1 MKPQRREIKKEE
13 HSVPVS
19 ALMDQHHPPAPEQSS
34 TPSPPP
40 TNQVVEPEGEAKRV
54 KVKVEVKAKS
64 SETWPREEKQI
75 KKEPFT
81 FKQIKREEEEM
92 LIDSEQKTKGG
103 MQELGGGAT
112 FSPSVSSSTACPI
125 RDIDSIVDKHLGDFA
140 SDIELLLQEE
150 SGNCSL
156 PQISHSLQTFSH
168 QHVHPY
174 ASLSPFSHY
183 VSFYNPCP
191 PVQDYMSSLKDG
203 ISCMLGE
210 LDVSWPKH
218 QADASHNDPDDT
230 LAQSVSDFVAS
241 FRAESSDTGRS
252 EEVFPVRGGPA
263 AGVEPSASQASVFSR
278 VGEVWQLE
286 DTPWTPLSP
295 HQSVS
300 EPDSVFGPTYTP
312 EDALEINRT
321 TTRSV
326 TETEDSNTL
335 RTIVCTADEG
345 EETLA
350 GANCIVTVPGYNHA
364 SNSQTEP
371 SLSFGPVSS
380 PSSALVQDTDSEPV
394 PSTTDLSS
402 VINQLNPDVLNNLVE
417 IAKDIK
423 RKSPQF
429 YVHCAVPGDPVYE
442 EVKVK

>member
-1 MKPQRREIKKEE
+1 MTEVKPQRRAIKKEE

-19 ALMDQHHPPAPEQSS
+19 ALVDQHHPPAPEQS
-34 TPSPPP
+34 TAPSPPP
-40 TNQVVEPEGEAKRV
+40 ANQVAEPEGEAKRV
-54 KVKVEVKAKS
+54 KVEVKAKS
-64 SETWPREEKQI
+64 SEAWPREEKQI
-75 KKEPFT
+75 KKEPFA
-81 FKQIKREEEEM
+81 FKQIKREQEEM
-92 LIDSEQKTKGG
+92 IIDSEQKTKGG
-103 MQELGGGAT
+103 MQELGGGDAY
-112 FSPSVSSSTACPI
+112 SPSVSSSTACPI

-156 PQISHSLQTFSH
+156 PQISHSLQTSSH
-168 QHVHPY
+168 QHVLPY

-183 VSFYNPCP
+183 VTFYNPCP
-191 PVQDYMSSLKDG
+191 PVQDDMSSLKDD

-218 QADASHNDPDDT
+218 PADASHNNPDDT

-252 EEVFPVRGGPA
+252 EEVFLVRGGPA
-263 AGVEPSASQASVFSR
+263 AGVEPSAGQASVFSR
-278 VGEVWQLE
+278 VGEVWQPE

-295 HQSVS
+295 HQPVS
-300 EPDSVFGPTYTP
+300 EPDSVFGSTYVP
-312 EDALEINRT
+312 EGALKINRT
-321 TTRSV
+321 ITRSV
-326 TETEDSNTL
+326 TEDNGTL
-335 RTIVCTADEG
+335 RTIICTADEG
-345 EETLA
+345 EESLA

-371 SLSFGPVSS
+371 SRSFGPVSS

-402 VINQLNPDVLNNLVE
+402 VLNQLNPDVLNNLVE

-429 YVHCAVPGDPVYE
+429 YVHCAVPRDPVYE